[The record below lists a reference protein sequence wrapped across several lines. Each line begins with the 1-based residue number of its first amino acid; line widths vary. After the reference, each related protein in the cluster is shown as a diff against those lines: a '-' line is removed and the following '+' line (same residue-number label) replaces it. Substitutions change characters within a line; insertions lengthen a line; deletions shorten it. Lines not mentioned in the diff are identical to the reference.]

1 MESGPRTRCV
11 GELDHLPSCPCS
23 VAGCHE
29 KGDTSLSR
37 WARGMPPLLAWR
49 AQELLPVPDACFSP
63 GEINRSETVAAMAQ
77 TFAFVVCRLRT
88 SWTAHTRPT
97 WTSQAV
103 NARMRSLHRQY
114 STLCD
119 FCQTDLR
126 RKMFLGERSGH
137 APGAGGRRTPNPHQ
151 HQQAA
156 RFIGSLRPC
165 LPARWAGWAWPLL
178 LRPWRSC
185 YDAPS
190 GPRGPPQPD
199 VAGLAGGPG
208 CGLATTMRLPAPA

>member
-77 TFAFVVCRLRT
+77 TFAFAVCRLRT
-88 SWTAHTRPT
+88 SWTAHTKPT
-97 WTSQAV
+97 WSSQAV

-137 APGAGGRRTPNPHQ
+137 APGRGWASHAQPAPAPAGG
-151 HQQAA
+151 A
-156 RFIGSLRPC
+156 LRWILPI
-165 LPARWAGWAWPLL
+165 LPARAMGWVGLASAAAALALL
-178 LRPWRSC
+178 LRRP
-185 YDAPS
+185 
-190 GPRGPPQPD
+190 
-199 VAGLAGGPG
+199 
-208 CGLATTMRLPAPA
+208 